1 MLYPMDSDKT
11 LLPEKFSFYTPYFRP
26 VIPMVLALMAGIV
39 IGAKLPGHAF
49 FFLAVLMVAVGML
62 VVALQRDIGLRW
74 SPLLAVLAS
83 SYLSMVPWVS
93 PNYGPDHIV
102 HYLDSGRW
110 QIQGRVFEPPVF
122 RLGRTRTVLDV
133 EALSR
138 EGQSHPVQG
147 RIRLT
152 VMGETELAL
161 GDRVVFDAKIRPLR
175 NFNNPG
181 GFDYRRYMAFK
192 GIHGSAWVQVEKLR
206 VVGSCPLSA
215 ATRIVHG
222 LRGRLGRLI
231 DAAGRPDDKEAQVV
245 LKALVYGDRSGISS
259 ELRERFNRAGVGHLL
274 AISGLHVGIVATVV
288 YRCLVWLFSF
298 CTPLLWRGWTRQWAA
313 AATLFIVLAYGILAG
328 MSPSTQRA
336 VIMVAVFL
344 VALILDRTHD
354 ILNTLSVAALAI
366 LVLSPT
372 ALYSIS
378 FQLSFTAVLAIMV
391 GLERFDFSEGTES
404 SLGRRIGKKAAG
416 FVIVSALAIAGT
428 APVVLHHFNQTSVVG
443 LASNLL
449 LVPLVGFV
457 AVPLGLASSVVAS
470 FFETAA
476 IPAFGLCIQVLQL
489 SLAVVDVFSELSF
502 AAVKTV
508 TPSLLEMA
516 IYYLAGWSLLNLG
529 KARFA
534 PWVLATALV
543 MTCGDGIYWSHQRF
557 WHRDLKVTAIDVGQG
572 GATLMELP
580 GGTVILFDGG
590 GFSDNRLFD
599 MGRQVVAPLLWRR
612 KIATVDTLILSHPN
626 ADHLNGLIFIA
637 GHFNV
642 RELWV
647 NGDANTTWGYKT
659 LMAVCREKKIFV
671 RRVDADSPPVKMGS
685 VTLTVFNP
693 PAGFIDALSAL
704 DQQDCNNGS
713 LVVKAA
719 FGKTAFLLTGDI
731 MADAESSL
739 LLRADGNLASTVLFA
754 PHHGSKSSST
764 PGLIQAVHP
773 QTVVISAGAGNRF
786 GFPHPEVTDRYRAA
800 GCRILITATHGA
812 ITMRSDGAGVQI
824 ESTIADCSTP

>member
-1 MLYPMDSDKT
+1 VASNDP
-11 LLPEKFSFYTPYFRP
+11 TPSGGIYYRP
-26 VIPMVLALMAGIV
+26 AIPATLALIAGIL
-39 IGAKLPGHAF
+39 IGDGLPGLSPV
-49 FFLAVLMVAVGML
+49 FLCMLAAAAAISIVVLRRNRPAC
-62 VVALQRDIGLRW
+62 W
-74 SPLLAVLAS
+74 SPLLAILAAG
-83 SYLSMVPWVS
+83 YLSMVPWVS
-93 PNYGPDHIV
+93 PKYGPDHIV

-110 QIQGRVFEPPVF
+110 QIQGRVLEAPVF
-122 RLGRTRTVLDV
+122 RLGRSRTVLDV

-138 EGQSHPVQG
+138 KGQSRPVQG
-147 RIRLT
+147 KLRLT

-161 GDRVVFDAKIRPLR
+161 NDRVAFDAKIRSLR

-192 GIHGSAWVQVEKLR
+192 GIHGSAWVRADKLGI
-206 VVGSCPLSA
+206 VGTCPPPA
-215 ATRIVHG
+215 AARIVQS
-222 LRGRLGRLI
+222 LRSRLGRLI
-231 DAAGRPDDKEAQVV
+231 DAAGGPDAKEAQSV
-245 LKALVYGDRSGISS
+245 LKALVYGDRSGIDRG
-259 ELRERFNRAGVGHLL
+259 LRERFNRAGVGHLL
-274 AISGLHVGIVATVV
+274 AISGLHVGIVATVT

-298 CTPLLWRGWTRQWAA
+298 CKPLLWRGWTRPWAA

-344 VALILDRTHD
+344 VALILGRTHD

-366 LVLSPT
+366 LVFSPT
-372 ALYSIS
+372 ALFSIS
-378 FQLSFTAVLAIMV
+378 FQLSFCAVLAIVV
-391 GLERFDFSEGTES
+391 GLERFDFSEGVES
-404 SLGRRIGKKAAG
+404 SLARRIGKKTAG
-416 FVIVSALAIAGT
+416 FVLVSALAIAGT

-457 AVPLGLASSVVAS
+457 AVPLGLASSVVAL
-470 FFETAA
+470 FFNTAA
-476 IPAFGLCIQVLQL
+476 IPAFALCVQVLRL
-489 SLAVVDVFSELSF
+489 ALAVVDVFSGLSF

-508 TPSLLEMA
+508 TPSILEMA
-516 IYYLAGWSLLNLG
+516 IYFLAGWALLNMG

-534 PWVLATALV
+534 PWVLAAALITAG
-543 MTCGDGIYWSHQRF
+543 GDGIYWSHQRF

-580 GGTVILFDGG
+580 GGTEILYDGG

-599 MGRQVVAPLLWRR
+599 VGRQVVAPLLWRR
-612 KIATVDTLILSHPN
+612 KIATVDTLVLSHPN

-642 RELWV
+642 RELWI
-647 NGDANTTWGYKT
+647 NGDANTTWGYKA
-659 LMAVCREKKIFV
+659 LMAVCREEKILV
-671 RRVDADSPPVKMGS
+671 RRLDADSLPVEMGP
-685 VTLTVFNP
+685 VTLTVLHP
-693 PAGFIDALSAL
+693 PSDFVDAVSAI
-704 DQQDCNNGS
+704 DQQDRNNGS

-731 MADAESSL
+731 TADAESTM
-739 LLRADGNLASTVLFA
+739 LRREGENLNSTVLFA

-764 PGLIQAVHP
+764 PGLIQAVRP

-786 GFPHPEVTDRYRAA
+786 GFPHIEVTDRYRAA
-800 GCRILITATHGA
+800 GCRIFVTGTHGA
-812 ITMRSDGAGVQI
+812 IAMRSDGTGVQI
-824 ESTIADCSTP
+824 ESFIADPSILH

>member
-1 MLYPMDSDKT
+1 VNSIDPPPAGGIYDRPAIPVTLALIPGILLGEGLPGLYP
-11 LLPEKFSFYTPYFRP
+11 L
-26 VIPMVLALMAGIV
+26 
-39 IGAKLPGHAF
+39 
-49 FFLAVLMVAVGML
+49 FLCILIAA
-62 VVALQRDIGLRW
+62 VVASIVALRRNRSACG
-74 SPLLAVLAS
+74 SPLLAVFAVG
-83 SYLSMVPWVS
+83 YLSMVPWVS
-93 PNYGPDHIV
+93 PDYGPDHIV

-110 QIQGRVFEPPVF
+110 QVQGRVLEPPVF

-133 EALSR
+133 EALFR
-138 EGQSHPVQG
+138 EGQSRPVHG
-147 RIRLT
+147 KIRLT
-152 VMGETELAL
+152 VMGETELSP
-161 GDRVVFDAKIRPLR
+161 GDRVAFDAKIRSLR

-192 GIHGSAWVQVEKLR
+192 DIHGSAWVRAEKLR
-206 VVGSCPLSA
+206 VVGTRPLPA
-215 ATRIVHG
+215 PTRIVHG

-231 DAAGRPDDKEAQVV
+231 DAAGGPDTKDAQAV
-245 LKALVYGDRSGISS
+245 LKALVYGDRSGIDR

-288 YRCLVWLFSF
+288 YRCLLWLFSF

-313 AATLFIVLAYGILAG
+313 ATTLFIVLAYGILAG

-344 VALILDRTHD
+344 VALILGRTHD
-354 ILNTLSVAALAI
+354 ILNTLSVAALTI

-378 FQLSFTAVLAIMV
+378 FQLSFCAVLAIV
-391 GLERFDFSEGTES
+391 IGLERFDFSEGAES
-404 SLGRRIGKKAAG
+404 SLGRRIGKKVAG
-416 FVIVSALAIAGT
+416 FVLVSALAIAGT

-457 AVPLGLASSVVAS
+457 AVPLGLASTVFALLL
-470 FFETAA
+470 ETAA
-476 IPAFGLCIQVLQL
+476 ILAFALCIQVLQL
-489 SLAVVDVFSELSF
+489 ALAIVDSFSGLSF

-516 IYYLAGWSLLNLG
+516 IYYLAGWGLLNLG

-534 PWVLATALV
+534 PWVLAVALITAG
-543 MTCGDGIYWSHQRF
+543 GDGIYWSYQRF

-572 GATLMELP
+572 GATLLELP
-580 GGTVILFDGG
+580 GGTEILYDGG

-599 MGRQVVAPLLWRR
+599 IGRKVVAPLLWRR

-626 ADHLNGLIFIA
+626 ADHLNGLIFVA

-642 RELWV
+642 RELWF

-671 RRVDADSPPVKMGS
+671 RRLDADSLPVKIGA
-685 VTLTVFNP
+685 VTLTVLHP
-693 PAGFIDALSAL
+693 PADLIDAVSAI
-704 DQQDCNNGS
+704 DQQDRNNGS

-731 MADAESSL
+731 MADAESTL
-739 LLRADGNLASTVLFA
+739 LQQADGNLDSTVLFA

-764 PGLIQAVHP
+764 PGLIQAVGP
-773 QTVVISAGAGNRF
+773 QTVVVSAGAGNRF
-786 GFPHPEVTDRYRAA
+786 GFPHIEVTDRYRAA
-800 GCRILITATHGA
+800 GCRLFVTATHGA
-812 ITMRSDGAGVQI
+812 ITMRSDGTEVQI
-824 ESTIADCSTP
+824 ESFIANPSIP